1 MRNMRYCTELRA
13 STLSLVAACILAI
26 ATNAWAA
33 SPECRAVDGSISA
46 DLVTNH
52 NVSTGLALGT
62 VTGDLKGAV
71 MATFTT
77 TAGSG
82 GVIELTLYH
91 NFVTVSRASLSTADT
106 GSLTPIPGMSG
117 VYHMAVTYRV
127 TGGTG
132 KFAGATGTLQ
142 NHGTADLN
150 TGLLTLTY
158 TGEICT
164 PGEH

>member
-1 MRNMRYCTELRA
+1 MRNMQHCTELRA
-13 STLSLVAACILAI
+13 YTFCLFAACIPAI
-26 ATNAWAA
+26 AANGWAA
-33 SPECRAVDGSISA
+33 APQCRDVDGSISA

-62 VTGDLKGAV
+62 VTGDLEGAV

-77 TAGSG
+77 MNGSG
-82 GVIELTLYH
+82 GVIQVKLYH
-91 NFVTVSRASLSTADT
+91 NFVTVSRASLSTTDS
-106 GSLTPIPGMSG
+106 GSLTPIPDVSG
-117 VYHMAVTYRV
+117 VYHMSVTYSI

-142 NHGTADLN
+142 NDGIADLN
-150 TGLLTLTY
+150 KGLLTLTY
-158 TGEICT
+158 TGEICM